1 MAPTKKSQKYEFK
14 SVYDEYEKS
23 KSTINIL
30 YTIQFCKMIFWG
42 INALAPIV
50 QTSRLPFVIQQLKK

>member
-1 MAPTKKSQKYEFK
+1 MK

-30 YTIQFCKMIFWG
+30 NTIQFCKMIFWG